1 MENTLNI
8 TVSYILI
15 LYLPLLLPFVQLST
29 SQGNDVLFLKRPQ
42 IERTNNETIIKG
54 CQYNSSRNE
63 NLNQYAFI
71 NFNGTSY
78 NATTL
83 QIDNTDDSD
92 ISDDGIYTVPR
103 YSFPYRISTG
113 DIQCMLKVGE
123 EIFYSNTSEIYEHPG
138 MKQFPFLKKY

>member
-15 LYLPLLLPFVQLST
+15 LYLPLLLSFVQLST

-71 NFNGTSY
+71 NFNGTLY

-92 ISDDGIYTVPR
+92 ISDDGIYTCLLYTSPSPR
-103 YSFPYRISTG
+103 DRG
-113 DIQCMLKVGE
+113 
-123 EIFYSNTSEIYEHPG
+123 
-138 MKQFPFLKKY
+138 